1 MFNLHGSNDD
11 EKILQFLITPLKK
24 RKKGGADTS
33 RELRVENPHQNTN
46 VAADSVI
53 TLYTNGPAIASASL

>member
-11 EKILQFLITPLKK
+11 EKILQFLITKK
-24 RKKGGADTS
+24 KKKKKNADTG
-33 RELRVENPHQNTN
+33 REANPYQNAN
-46 VAADSVI
+46 VAADRVI